1 MPRDGKKVRRRL
13 QQAAL
18 ELYREHGYDQTT
30 TVEIAAKAGVTE
42 RTFFR
47 HFPDKREVLF
57 DGEGALSAILAEA
70 VRDAPP
76 ALGPWATLFH
86 AFRAASGVLVANR
99 HFAEPR
105 RHVIASS
112 PPLQERELIK
122 AMSLGA
128 TLAFALRERGVPDRL
143 ASLAAQVGMAAF
155 SQAFVSWLDGDPGC
169 LDEYLARAFRD
180 VYDLSTQE

>member
-1 MPRDGKKVRRRL
+1 MPRDGEKVRRRL
-13 QQAAL
+13 QEAAL
-18 ELYREHGYDQTT
+18 ELYRERGYDQTT
-30 TVEIAAKAGVTE
+30 TAEIAAKAGVTE

-57 DGEGALSAILAEA
+57 DGEAALSAILIEA

-76 ALGPWATLFH
+76 AFGPWATLFH
-86 AFRAASGVLVANR
+86 AFRAAENFLAENR

-105 RHVIASS
+105 RHVIASN

-122 AMSLGA
+122 AMSLAA
-128 TLAFALRERGVPDRL
+128 TLAFALQERGVSDRL

-155 SQAFVSWLDGDPGC
+155 SQAFSSWLDGGIGG
-169 LDEYLARAFRD
+169 LDEHLARAFRE
-180 VYDLSTQE
+180 VRALSSQG